1 MKQTKQA
8 SGAVL
13 SEYDLYALMRMD
25 VRQFLSLSD
34 EVDFPA
40 LRGQLSGDNLPEI
53 YRQLS
58 EIAGRDLMPLCETE
72 RQLRQS
78 LRIPP
83 DSVPSR
89 NRQQRRYLSENYAH
103 LTSFTGAYES
113 ERFLG
118 IRAIQTMQLREMTP
132 GYAALGAYLFS
143 QAMWLAQAVRQNG
156 YAHLNFLARDG
167 YFVMAAFERL
177 NQVLGLPVKTG
188 YVRIS
193 RRSALPLQFPK
204 AEDLLSLP
212 LLLDM
217 TAHTPE
223 SLLALLQPIAGENAH
238 QAMAAVLPMR
248 QRLNDKTQWTF
259 VRVFR
264 ESGYDADGYTRYAE
278 KAAAYFRPLFAGK
291 CATFDVGYNLRSE
304 AVIQRLT
311 GADLTAY
318 ITHIDSDLP
327 MRRNVPFHTLY
338 GTSPY
343 VSWVA
348 REQFLLEGGATT
360 IGYDAHGAVLGKA
373 DAPSKAVSRM
383 QADAL
388 RFVADMADTFGAR
401 LWDMPFRPQDGCA
414 AFEHFLHTG
423 AMRADN
429 QVENDFL
436 DGAAGQERTRAQWR
450 LMQLDAAQARHPL
463 PKWVRKCQRAAIL
476 LRFDPNAMRRKL
488 RRK

>member
-1 MKQTKQA
+1 MKQSKSSA
-8 SGAVL
+8 WL
-13 SEYDLYALMRMD
+13 SEQDLYALMQPD
-25 VRQFLSLSD
+25 ARQVLSLSD

-40 LRGQLSGDNLPEI
+40 LRGQFHGENLPAI

-58 EIAGRDLMPLCETE
+58 AITGRDMTALCETE

-83 DSVPSR
+83 DSVLSR
-89 NRQQRRYLSENYAH
+89 SRQQRRYLRENYAQ

-118 IRAIQTMQLREMTP
+118 IRAIQAMQLREMTA

-143 QAMWLAQAVRQNG
+143 QAMWLARAVRQNG
-156 YAHLNFLARDG
+156 FTRLNFLARDG
-167 YFVMAAFERL
+167 YFVKAAFERL
-177 NQVLGLPVKTG
+177 NVVLRLPVETG

-193 RRSALPLQFPK
+193 RRSALPLQFPQ
-204 AEDLLSLP
+204 AADVVSLP

-217 TAHTPE
+217 TAHTPD
-223 SLLALLQPIAGENAH
+223 SLLTLLSPIASKDAR

-248 QRLNDKTQWTF
+248 ERLNEQTQWTF

-264 ESGYDADGYTRYAE
+264 ESGYDAAKYARYAAD
-278 KAAAYFRPLFAGK
+278 AAAYLRPLFAGK

-304 AVIQRLT
+304 AVLQRLT
-311 GADLTAY
+311 GADITAY

-348 REQFLLEGGATT
+348 REQFLLESGATT
-360 IGYDAHGAVLGKA
+360 IAYDAQGPVLGKA
-373 DAPSKAVSRM
+373 DAPSRTIAQM

-423 AMRADN
+423 AIRTAR

-436 DGAAGQERTRAQWR
+436 DGASGRNQTSAQWR

-463 PKWVRKCQRAAIL
+463 PRWVRKCQRAVIL
-476 LRFDPNAMRRKL
+476 LRRDPSYARRKL